1 MVILAWSENIHEPQE
16 GEVDREWCYL
26 QPFFIFPGNLREY
39 VDFLEYAFNKIVSSN
54 CHQTVSKYEKILQDT
69 YKGVFEFDAHDI
81 KNGKPPKYIIYQ
93 WSNGRNCKADVKYTW
108 KERKS
113 SFRKELFSDRKEDV
127 KLIVAEAII
136 ELTKDTIYL
145 AKENKKVVKKEVIN
159 GTYTPGKSEA
169 ATKANK
175 NVADTLIQYIEDDVT
190 KIKAEV
196 EAAVEANANIET
208 TSEVNI
214 DYEKL
219 HERDKALMQELMGVD
234 NDNNSSSSE

>member
-1 MVILAWSENIHEPQE
+1 M
-16 GEVDREWCYL
+16 
-26 QPFFIFPGNLREY
+26 
-39 VDFLEYAFNKIVSSN
+39 
-54 CHQTVSKYEKILQDT
+54 
-69 YKGVFEFDAHDI
+69 
-81 KNGKPPKYIIYQ
+81 
-93 WSNGRNCKADVKYTW
+93 
-108 KERKS
+108 
-113 SFRKELFSDRKEDV
+113 
-127 KLIVAEAII
+127 AEAII